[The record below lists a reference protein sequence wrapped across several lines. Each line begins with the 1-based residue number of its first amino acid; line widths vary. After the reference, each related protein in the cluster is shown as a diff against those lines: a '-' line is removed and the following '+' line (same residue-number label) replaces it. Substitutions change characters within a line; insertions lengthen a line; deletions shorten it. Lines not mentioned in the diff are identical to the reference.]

1 MRERITFVHRADD
14 AFRPE
19 QFQLEHDVLH
29 VEALK
34 GAREDQLTFSLS
46 ELPQEVCANFLSK
59 RTRLTECKAMA
70 SAEAVP
76 RAPFTMGIGQAI

>member
-1 MRERITFVHRADD
+1 MRERITFVHRADE

-19 QFQLEHDVLH
+19 QLRLENDVLH

-46 ELPQEVCANFLSK
+46 ELPQEVCADFLNK
-59 RTRLTECKAMA
+59 RTRLTPRKAMA

-76 RAPFTMGIGQAI
+76 QVPFTMGIGHAI

>member
-1 MRERITFVHRADD
+1 MRERITFIHRADD

-59 RTRLTECKAMA
+59 RTRLTERKAMA